1 MPQIDFTNPSLYVSN
16 VSTTAANLNGQKE
29 KTEKSKIKKSR
40 FASLVEQH
48 AEETRL
54 VSAGLPKE
62 IAGMEFEDALVYLKD
77 KADIASDLVKTEFS
91 LESFSNYR
99 KAVSNLMKFIVH
111 TNYEVKMNIRRRP
124 SRRFKTEKFYLI
136 DIVDKNILHITV
148 TEGKKNEIRI
158 VLRACNC
165 PVTKLHRISF
175 GPIQLGNLS
184 VGKIR
189 KINQKTID
197 ALLKTL

>member
-1 MPQIDFTNPSLYVSN
+1 M
-16 VSTTAANLNGQKE
+16 
-29 KTEKSKIKKSR
+29 
-40 FASLVEQH
+40 EQH

-136 DIVDKNILHITV
+136 DIVDKKIDKLAADILENHLETLQVLVRIDEINGLVVDLIT
-148 TEGKKNEIRI
+148 
-158 VLRACNC
+158 
-165 PVTKLHRISF
+165 
-175 GPIQLGNLS
+175 
-184 VGKIR
+184 
-189 KINQKTID
+189 
-197 ALLKTL
+197 

>member
-1 MPQIDFTNPSLYVSN
+1 M
-16 VSTTAANLNGQKE
+16 
-29 KTEKSKIKKSR
+29 
-40 FASLVEQH
+40 EQH

-111 TNYEVKMNIRRRP
+111 TNYEVAPPPRRRP

-136 DIVDKNILHITV
+136 DIVDKKIDKLAADILENHLETLQILVRIDEINGLVVDLIT
-148 TEGKKNEIRI
+148 
-158 VLRACNC
+158 
-165 PVTKLHRISF
+165 
-175 GPIQLGNLS
+175 
-184 VGKIR
+184 
-189 KINQKTID
+189 
-197 ALLKTL
+197 

>member
-48 AEETRL
+48 AKETRL

-136 DIVDKNILHITV
+136 DIVDKKIDKLAADILENHLETLQVLVRIDEINGLVVDLIT
-148 TEGKKNEIRI
+148 
-158 VLRACNC
+158 
-165 PVTKLHRISF
+165 
-175 GPIQLGNLS
+175 
-184 VGKIR
+184 
-189 KINQKTID
+189 
-197 ALLKTL
+197 